1 MLKPTGH
8 TLLVKPML
16 PAPPTT
22 RRAVFDIEAN
32 GFLAEVD
39 RLHCTVIVDADT
51 SELFDYADQPAHTPI
66 EQALSV
72 LSQAEELIGHNIIK
86 YDLPVLDKIY
96 GWRPH
101 KDQKITDTI
110 IWTRLVFPELRDADY
125 KARQLAAKNGTTY
138 PGYYVGSHALEA
150 WGFRMGILKGQYGYL
165 PDGKPDPEAWVR
177 WNAEMHDYMKQD
189 GRVTLALLRKLA
201 KARTS
206 ERALHL
212 EHRFA
217 TITAMMERRGFA
229 FNKQEAQELYSEL
242 VKCRLRIA
250 SDLKETFPPR
260 TVEEVFIPRAN
271 NKTRGYVKGVAF
283 TKRHVVEFNPS
294 SRLMIADRLKEKGWV
309 PTEFTPGGQ
318 PKIDET
324 ILSKLDYPEAKVLA
338 EHFLIEK
345 RIGQIAEGD
354 QAWLRLEING
364 AIHASV
370 NTLGAITGR
379 CTHSNPNIAQVPKV
393 GSAYGEE
400 CRRLFVARKGYKLVG
415 VDLAG
420 VELRCLSHYM
430 ARYDGGAYGIAV
442 VEGSSK
448 DETDVHSL
456 NAKALG
462 LKVHEVYNVFGKLKT
477 GRDIAKTFIYAF
489 LYGAGDEKLGSI
501 VGVSEEEIARFPETQ
516 RSRWSRAVT
525 RLTKEGREPTPVIV
539 AMIVK
544 GGMLKARFLKQ
555 TPALDKLREAV
566 IEKAKKTKTLIG
578 LDGRLLFVRSA
589 HSALNTLLQ
598 SAGAVLAKEATV
610 ISYDD
615 LSTRGWE
622 WATDWA
628 LVAHIHDELQNE
640 AREDIADEVGPIIKD
655 AMRKAGEAFGMRVAI
670 DGEYKVGANWAE
682 TH

>member
-1 MLKPTGH
+1 MQKPTGH
-8 TLLVKPML
+8 TLLVKPTL
-16 PAPPTT
+16 PSEPAPK
-22 RRAVFDIEAN
+22 RAVFDIEAN

-39 RLHCTVIVDADT
+39 RLHCAVIVDADT
-51 SELFDYADQPAHTPI
+51 SELSDYADQPAHTPI
-66 EQALSV
+66 ERALSV
-72 LSQAEELIGHNIIK
+72 LSQSEELIGHNIIK

-96 GWRPH
+96 GWRPY

-110 IWTRLVFPELRDADY
+110 IWTKLVFPELRDADY
-125 KARQLAAKNGTTY
+125 RARQLAAKNGTTY
-138 PGYYVGSHALEA
+138 PGFYVGSHALEA
-150 WGFRMGILKGQYGYL
+150 WGFRLGILKGQYGYL
-165 PDGKPDPEAWVR
+165 PNGQSDPEAWVR

-189 GRVTLALLRKLA
+189 GRVTLALLKKLEA
-201 KARTS
+201 TRTS
-206 ERALHL
+206 PVAFEL

-217 TITAMMERRGFA
+217 TILAAMERRGFA
-229 FNKQEAQELYSEL
+229 FDTAAAQSLYSDL
-242 VKCRLRIA
+242 VKVRLRIA
-250 SDLKETFPPR
+250 ADLKETFPPR
-260 TVEEVFIPRAN
+260 VVEEVFIPKAN
-271 NKTRGYVKGVAF
+271 NKARGYVKGQPF
-283 TKRHVVEFNPS
+283 TKRHTVEFNPS
-294 SRLMIADRLKEKGWV
+294 SRVMIADRLKEKGWV

-318 PKIDET
+318 AKIDET

-338 EHFLIEK
+338 DHFLIEK

-354 QAWLRLEING
+354 QAWLRLERNG

-393 GSAYGEE
+393 GSKYGEE
-400 CRRLFVARKGYKLVG
+400 CRSLFVARKGYKLVG
-415 VDLAG
+415 VDLSG

-430 ARYDGGAYGIAV
+430 ARYDGGAYGKAV

-462 LKVHEVYNVFGKLKT
+462 LNPHSLYNVFGKQKT
-477 GRDIAKTFIYAF
+477 GRDISKTFIYAF

-501 VGVSEEEIARFPETQ
+501 IGVSEEEIERFPTTQ
-516 RSRWSRAVT
+516 RSRWGRAVQ
-525 RLTKEGREPTPVIV
+525 RLTKDGREPTPVVI

-555 TPALDKLREAV
+555 TPALDKLKEAV
-566 IEKAKKTKTLIG
+566 TEKAKKTKVLIG
-578 LDGRLLFVRSA
+578 LDGRALFVRSA

-598 SAGAVLAKEATV
+598 GAGAVLAKDATV
-610 ISYDD
+610 IAYDD

-622 WATDWA
+622 WVTDWA

-640 AREDIADEVGPIIKD
+640 AREDIADEVGQTIRS
-655 AMRKAGEAFGMRVAI
+655 AMRKAGEKYAMRVPI
-670 DGEYKVGANWAE
+670 DGEFKVGRNWAE